1 MDSSNLEDIRPFYV
15 MEILE
20 KALKLQSLGRDI
32 VHLEIG
38 EPTENVDNLIV
49 DSAQN
54 ALNNKLYR
62 YTNSFGIET
71 LREKIS
77 QYYEKVHNTLV
88 SKERIMITTG
98 SSAGIVLA
106 VLASTSINDEV
117 IVVEPHYPCYPQIL
131 KILGRVPRVF
141 TTYEKDN
148 FQINIDKLQ
157 DSISQNTTSII
168 INSPSNPTSVSQN
181 QDVLKSISRLNLN
194 IISDEIYHGLSFNS
208 KTNSIIEFASKNSF
222 IVNGF
227 SKLYAMTGWRLGYI
241 VIPSDK
247 VRSVQKLQQNM
258 FICAPTISQ
267 HAAVSAYNIKNKV
280 QKNILKSYEQKR
292 DFALRFLNE
301 MGIKVNYTPDAA
313 FYILCNFEDYCESSL
328 DLCKDLL
335 DKVGL
340 AVAPGIDFGENYKK
354 YVRISYAGSMEELQ
368 KGLMLLKEYMLK
380 YK

>member
-1 MDSSNLEDIRPFYV
+1 MDLSSLEDIRPFYV

-38 EPTENVDNLIV
+38 EPTENVDNLIIN
-49 DSAQN
+49 SAQN
-54 ALNNKLYR
+54 ALNNNLDK
-62 YTNSFGIET
+62 YTNSFGIES

-77 QYYEKVHNTLV
+77 QYYEKVHHTLV
-88 SKERIMITTG
+88 PTDRIMITTG
-98 SSAGIVLA
+98 SSAGIILA
-106 VLASTSINDEV
+106 ILASTSINDEV

-131 KILGRVPRVF
+131 KILGRKPKIF
-141 TTYEKDN
+141 PTFEEDN
-148 FQINIDKLQ
+148 FQINVDKLRGT
-157 DSISQNTTSII
+157 ISQSTTAII

-181 QDVLKSISRLNLN
+181 PDVLESVVRMNLN
-194 IISDEIYHGLSFNS
+194 IISDEIYHGLSFGS
-208 KTNSIIEFASKNSF
+208 KIKSIIEFESKNTF

-267 HAAVSAYNIKNKV
+267 YAAVSAYEIKSEV
-280 QKNILKSYEQKR
+280 QKNILKSYVQKR
-292 DFALRFLNE
+292 DFALRFLDE
-301 MGIKVNYTPDAA
+301 IGIKVNYVPDAA

-340 AVAPGIDFGENYKK
+340 AIAPGIDFGENYKK

-368 KGLMLLKEYMLK
+368 KGLMLLKEYILK

>member
-1 MDSSNLEDIRPFYV
+1 MDLSSLEDIRPFYV

-38 EPTENVDNLIV
+38 EPTENVDNLIIN
-49 DSAQN
+49 SAQN
-54 ALNNKLYR
+54 ALNNNLDK
-62 YTNSFGIET
+62 YTNSFGIES

-77 QYYEKVHNTLV
+77 QYYEKVHHTLV
-88 SKERIMITTG
+88 PTDRIMITTG
-98 SSAGIVLA
+98 SSAGIILA
-106 VLASTSINDEV
+106 ILASTSINDEV

-131 KILGRVPRVF
+131 KILGRKPKIF
-141 TTYEKDN
+141 STFEEDN
-148 FQINIDKLQ
+148 FQINVDKLRGT
-157 DSISQNTTSII
+157 ISQSTTAII

-181 QDVLKSISRLNLN
+181 PDVLESVVRMNLN
-194 IISDEIYHGLSFNS
+194 IISDEIYHGLSFGSNI
-208 KTNSIIEFASKNSF
+208 KSIIEFESKNTF

-267 HAAVSAYNIKNKV
+267 YAAVSAYEIKSEV

-292 DFALRFLNE
+292 DFVLRFLDE
-301 MGIKVNYTPDAA
+301 IGIKVNYVPDAA

-340 AVAPGIDFGENYKK
+340 AIAPGIDFGENYKK

-368 KGLMLLKEYMLK
+368 KGLMLLKEYILK

>member
-1 MDSSNLEDIRPFYV
+1 MDSRNLEDIRPFYV

-54 ALNNKLYR
+54 ALSKKLYK

-77 QYYEKVHNTLV
+77 RYYEKVHNTLV
-88 SKERIMITTG
+88 PIERIMITTG

-106 VLASTSINDEV
+106 ILASTSINDEV
-117 IVVEPHYPCYPQIL
+117 IIVEPHYPCYPQIL
-131 KILGRVPRVF
+131 KILGRNPRIF

-148 FQINIDKLQ
+148 FQINIDKLH

-181 QDVLKSISRLNLN
+181 QDVLKFISSLNLN

-208 KTNSIIEFASKNSF
+208 KTNSIIEFESKNSF

-267 HAAVSAYNIKNKV
+267 HAAVNAYNIKDEV
-280 QKNILKSYEQKR
+280 QKNILKSYEKKR

-313 FYILCNFEDYCESSL
+313 FYILCNFEDYCENSL

-368 KGLMLLKEYMLK
+368 KGLMLLEEYILK

>member
-54 ALNNKLYR
+54 ALSNKLYK

-77 QYYEKVHNTLV
+77 QYYERVHNTLV

-98 SSAGIVLA
+98 SSAGIILA

-131 KILGRVPRVF
+131 KILGRSPKVF

-148 FQINIDKLQ
+148 FQINIDKLH
-157 DSISQNTTSII
+157 DSISQQTTSII

-280 QKNILKSYEQKR
+280 QENILKSYEQKR

>member
-54 ALNNKLYR
+54 ALSNKLYK

-131 KILGRVPRVF
+131 KILGRIPRVF

>member
-54 ALNNKLYR
+54 ALSNKLYK

-77 QYYEKVHNTLV
+77 QYYERAHNTLV

-98 SSAGIVLA
+98 SSAGIILA

-131 KILGRVPRVF
+131 KILGRSPKVF

-148 FQINIDKLQ
+148 FQINIDKLH
-157 DSISQNTTSII
+157 DSISQQTTSII

-280 QKNILKSYEQKR
+280 QENILKSYEQKR

>member
-1 MDSSNLEDIRPFYV
+1 MDLSSLENIRPFYV

-38 EPTENVDNLIV
+38 EPTENVDNLIIN
-49 DSAQN
+49 SAQN
-54 ALNNKLYR
+54 ALNNNLDK
-62 YTNSFGIET
+62 YTNSFGIES

-77 QYYEKVHNTLV
+77 QYYEKVHHTLV
-88 SKERIMITTG
+88 PTDRIMITTG
-98 SSAGIVLA
+98 SSAGIILA
-106 VLASTSINDEV
+106 ILASTSINDEV

-131 KILGRVPRVF
+131 KILGRKPKIF
-141 TTYEKDN
+141 STFEEDN
-148 FQINIDKLQ
+148 FQINVDKLRGT
-157 DSISQNTTSII
+157 ISQSTTAII

-181 QDVLKSISRLNLN
+181 PDVLESVVRMNLN
-194 IISDEIYHGLSFNS
+194 IISDEIYHGLSFGSNI
-208 KTNSIIEFASKNSF
+208 KSIIEFESKNTF

-267 HAAVSAYNIKNKV
+267 YAAVSAYEIKSEV

-292 DFALRFLNE
+292 DFVLRFLDE
-301 MGIKVNYTPDAA
+301 IGIKVNYVPDAA

-340 AVAPGIDFGENYKK
+340 AIAPGIDFGENYKK

-368 KGLMLLKEYMLK
+368 KGLMLLKEYILK

>member
-117 IVVEPHYPCYPQIL
+117 IVVEPHYPYYPQIL
-131 KILGRVPRVF
+131 KILGRIPRVF

-267 HAAVSAYNIKNKV
+267 HAAVSAYNIKDKV

>member
-131 KILGRVPRVF
+131 KILGRIPRVF

-267 HAAVSAYNIKNKV
+267 HAAVSAYNIKDKV

>member
-54 ALNNKLYR
+54 ALSNKLYK

-131 KILGRVPRVF
+131 KILGRSPKVF

-148 FQINIDKLQ
+148 FQINIDKLH
-157 DSISQNTTSII
+157 DSISQQTTSII

-280 QKNILKSYEQKR
+280 HKNILKSYEQKR

>member
-267 HAAVSAYNIKNKV
+267 HAAVSAYNIKDKV

>member
-131 KILGRVPRVF
+131 KILGRIPRVF

-157 DSISQNTTSII
+157 DSISKNTTSII

>member
-54 ALNNKLYR
+54 ALSNKLYR

-131 KILGRVPRVF
+131 KILGRIPRVF

-148 FQINIDKLQ
+148 FQINIDKLH
-157 DSISQNTTSII
+157 DSISQQTTSII
-168 INSPSNPTSVSQN
+168 INLPSNPTSVSQN
-181 QDVLKSISRLNLN
+181 LDVLKSISKLNLN

-208 KTNSIIEFASKNSF
+208 KTNSIIQFDSKNSF

-267 HAAVSAYNIKNKV
+267 HAAVNAYNIKKEV

-301 MGIKVNYTPDAA
+301 IGIKVNYVPDAA

>member
-131 KILGRVPRVF
+131 KILGRIPRVF

>member
-38 EPTENVDNLIV
+38 EPTENVNNLIV

-54 ALNNKLYR
+54 ALSNKLYK

-88 SKERIMITTG
+88 STERIMITTG

-106 VLASTSINDEV
+106 ILASTSINDDV

-131 KILGRVPRVF
+131 KILGRNPRVF

-148 FQINIDKLQ
+148 FQINIDKLH

-168 INSPSNPTSVSQN
+168 INSPSNPTSVAQN

-208 KTNSIIEFASKNSF
+208 KTNSIIEFKSKNSF

-267 HAAVSAYNIKNKV
+267 HAAVNAYNIKNEV

-292 DFALRFLNE
+292 DFALKFLNE
-301 MGIKVNYTPDAA
+301 IGIKVNYTPDAA

-368 KGLMLLKEYMLK
+368 KGLILLKEYMLK

>member
-1 MDSSNLEDIRPFYV
+1 MDSRNLEDIRPFYV

-54 ALNNKLYR
+54 ALSKKLYK

-77 QYYEKVHNTLV
+77 RYYEKVHNTLV
-88 SKERIMITTG
+88 PIERIMITTG

-106 VLASTSINDEV
+106 ILASTSINDEV
-117 IVVEPHYPCYPQIL
+117 IIVEPHYPCYPQIL
-131 KILGRVPRVF
+131 KILGRNPRIF
-141 TTYEKDN
+141 TTYEKDS
-148 FQINIDKLQ
+148 FQINIDKLH

-181 QDVLKSISRLNLN
+181 QDVLKFISSLNLN

-208 KTNSIIEFASKNSF
+208 KTNSIIEFESKNSF

-267 HAAVSAYNIKNKV
+267 HAAVNAYNIKDEV
-280 QKNILKSYEQKR
+280 QKNILKSYEKKR

-313 FYILCNFEDYCESSL
+313 FYILCNFEDYCENSL

-368 KGLMLLKEYMLK
+368 KGLMLLEEYILK

>member
-131 KILGRVPRVF
+131 KILGRIPRVF

-157 DSISQNTTSII
+157 DSISKNTTSII

-313 FYILCNFEDYCESSL
+313 FYILCNFQDYCESSL

>member
-131 KILGRVPRVF
+131 KILGRIPRVF

-313 FYILCNFEDYCESSL
+313 FYILCNFQDYCESSL

>member
-98 SSAGIVLA
+98 SSAGIVLS

-131 KILGRVPRVF
+131 KILGRIPRVF

>member
-131 KILGRVPRVF
+131 KILGRIPRVF

-148 FQINIDKLQ
+148 FQINIDKLH
-157 DSISQNTTSII
+157 DSISQQTTSII

-181 QDVLKSISRLNLN
+181 QDVLKSISKLNLN

>member
-54 ALNNKLYR
+54 ALSNKLYK

-98 SSAGIVLA
+98 SSAGIVLS

-131 KILGRVPRVF
+131 KILGRSPKVF

-181 QDVLKSISRLNLN
+181 LDVLKSISKLNLN

-208 KTNSIIEFASKNSF
+208 KTNSIIQFDSKNSF

-267 HAAVSAYNIKNKV
+267 HAAVNAYNIKNKV

-292 DFALRFLNE
+292 DFALKFLNKI
-301 MGIKVNYTPDAA
+301 GIKVNYTPDAA
-313 FYILCNFEDYCESSL
+313 FYILCNFEDYCENSL

>member
-54 ALNNKLYR
+54 ALSNKLYK

-131 KILGRVPRVF
+131 KILGRSPKVF

-148 FQINIDKLQ
+148 FQINIDKLH

-181 QDVLKSISRLNLN
+181 LDVLKSISKLNLN

-208 KTNSIIEFASKNSF
+208 KTNSIIQFDSKNSF

-267 HAAVSAYNIKNKV
+267 HAAVNAYNIKNKV

-292 DFALRFLNE
+292 DFALKFLNE

-313 FYILCNFEDYCESSL
+313 FYILCNFEDYCENSL

-368 KGLMLLKEYMLK
+368 KGLMLLKEYMFK

>member
-54 ALNNKLYR
+54 ALSNKLYK

-98 SSAGIVLA
+98 SSAGIVLS

-131 KILGRVPRVF
+131 KILGRSPKVF

-148 FQINIDKLQ
+148 FQINIDELQ

-181 QDVLKSISRLNLN
+181 QDVLKSISKLNLN

-208 KTNSIIEFASKNSF
+208 KTNSIIQFDSKNSF

-267 HAAVSAYNIKNKV
+267 HAAVNAYNIKNKV

-292 DFALRFLNE
+292 DFALKFLNE

-313 FYILCNFEDYCESSL
+313 FYILCNFEDYCENSL

>member
-131 KILGRVPRVF
+131 KILGRIPRVF

-148 FQINIDKLQ
+148 FQINIDKLH

-181 QDVLKSISRLNLN
+181 LDVLKSISKLNLN